1 MLHGFKSIRRER
13 ASLERDRVVMTAML
27 EDATVADLLESTDTV
42 MEGVSD
48 DEIEDLI
55 AKIPESEDDD
65 EQVDRILDSDEGL
78 DVDGILGVETD
89 DANLDEE

>member
-48 DEIEDLI
+48 VEIEDLI
-55 AKIPESEDDD
+55 AKIPESEEDDD
-65 EQVDRILDSDEGL
+65 MLSDLINNANNDSLNKE
-78 DVDGILGVETD
+78 V
-89 DANLDEE
+89 AK